1 MGRLFGTDG
10 IRGTANR
17 HPMTPEVALRVGRAV
32 ARLLS
37 ADRIAIGQDTRLS
50 GDMITHALVSG
61 ICSAG
66 ADVDL
71 LGVLPTP
78 GIAVLTRV
86 GKAAAG
92 IVVSAS
98 HNPYQDNGIKI
109 FGADGFKLPDEA
121 EAAIEA
127 AVLAEAS
134 GDDSSSAD
142 HRIGRVRVHADAEA
156 VYADF
161 LRACIPAPSGS
172 NPLKIVLDCAN
183 GAACRVAPQVFANR
197 GAHLEALNVHPDGF
211 NINRD
216 CGSQHLEG
224 LKQTV
229 MQARADVGLA
239 FDGDGD
245 RLIAVDETG
254 ATVSG
259 DQILAICA
267 GYLHRGGR
275 LGNDTVVSTVMSNAG
290 LGKALRG
297 MGLRHVL
304 TPVGDRHVMEAMRR
318 EGAVLGGEDSGHLI
332 LAERH
337 TTGDGLLTGLLLLD
351 IMHAERK
358 PLSQLKSIMTPF
370 PQVLLNVAVRSKPSL
385 EEVPE
390 ICGAIRKAESELGA
404 DGRVLIRYSGTEPLC
419 RVMVE
424 GPTKEQTEGICNALA
439 ETVRAAI
446 G

>member
-32 ARLLS
+32 ARLLN
-37 ADRIAIGQDTRLS
+37 ADRIAIGQDTRVS
-50 GDMITHALVSG
+50 GDMITQALCSG

-66 ADVDL
+66 ADVEL

-98 HNPYQDNGIKI
+98 HNPFQDNGIKI

-127 AVLAEAS
+127 AVLSEPSVDDAAS
-134 GDDSSSAD
+134 VD
-142 HRIGRVRVHADAEA
+142 HRIGRVRVHAGAEGA
-156 VYADF
+156 YADF
-161 LRACIPAPSGS
+161 LSACIPAPPGS
-172 NPLKIVLDCAN
+172 NHLKIILDCAN
-183 GAACRVAPQVFANR
+183 GATCRVAPRVFADR
-197 GAHLEALNVHPDGF
+197 VERMEALNVHPDGF

-224 LKQTV
+224 LKRAV
-229 MQARADVGLA
+229 IRGRADAGLA

-259 DQILAICA
+259 DTILAVCA
-267 GYLHRGGR
+267 GYLHRRGR
-275 LGNDTVVSTVMSNAG
+275 LRNHTVVSTVMSNAG
-290 LGKALRG
+290 LAKALRG
-297 MGLRHVL
+297 MGLRHVV

-318 EGAVLGGEDSGHLI
+318 EDAVLGGEDSGHLI
-332 LAERH
+332 LAEKH

-351 IMHAERK
+351 VMHAESR

-390 ICGAIRKAESELGA
+390 ICSAIRKAESELGA

-424 GPTKEQTEGICNALA
+424 GPTKDQTEGICNALA